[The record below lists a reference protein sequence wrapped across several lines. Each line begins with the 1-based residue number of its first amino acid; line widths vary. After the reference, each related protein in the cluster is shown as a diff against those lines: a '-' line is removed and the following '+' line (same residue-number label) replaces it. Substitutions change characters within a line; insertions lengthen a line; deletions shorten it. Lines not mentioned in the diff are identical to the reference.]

1 MGDEKRL
8 IAAGT
13 GSMSTTLD
21 NAAVVELVGDG
32 NMVRIPA
39 TNHKFK
45 VGSIVEISG
54 TTNYDG
60 IFVIAAVATNT
71 FDIYSEYT
79 AETFSGS
86 EAVKIV
92 LTSGTEFELLE
103 VKLHV
108 NVAPSTSENFTITRD
123 ADEGTYWDELIRSQ
137 NMAGTTD
144 FIWDLRD
151 TPLRY
156 QPNDKLTF
164 DWLNSDSRTWGL
176 EVLYRRIRG

>member
-1 MGDEKRL
+1 MGDENRL

-21 NAAVVELVGDG
+21 NAAATELASDG
-32 NMVRIPA
+32 SMVRIPA

-45 VGSIVEISG
+45 AGSIVEISG

-86 EAVKIV
+86 ETVTVV
-92 LTSGTEFELLE
+92 LTSGSEFELLE

-108 NVAPSTSENFTITRD
+108 KTASVTSENFTVTRD
-123 ADEGTYWDELIRSQ
+123 ANEGAYWDELVRAQ

-156 QPNDKLTF
+156 QPDDKLTF
-164 DWLNSDSRTWGL
+164 DWLNSDGRTWGL